1 MPFYCSG
8 ICSSQCC
15 ILKGFNLIRPLQTS
29 GWLQLA
35 LYVVAL
41 AAITKPM
48 GLYLMQALDVNGKT
62 WFDRELRPL
71 ERLTY
76 RLMGV
81 NSDREHD
88 WKQYTF
94 AMLLFSLV
102 SCLFTY
108 AILRLQHLLPLNP
121 QGFAAL
127 SPDLAFN
134 TAVSFTTN
142 TNWQSYGGES
152 TMSYLSQMV
161 ALTIHNFTSAATGI
175 AFAAALVRGLARH
188 SAKTLG
194 NFWVD
199 LVRTT
204 YYLLLPICVVF
215 AVFLVSQG
223 MIQNFRPY
231 TKAKLTES
239 FIIQVPKVDEKGQPV
254 TTNVAVV
261 VQAPKLDAQSKPVL
275 ANGGAVMVDV
285 PQLDAKGQPLMTNL
299 PVMVDQKVEEQTIV
313 QGPMASQVAIKMLG
327 TNGGGYVNANAA
339 HPFENPTPLSNFLQM
354 LSIFAIGSGLTYYLG
369 RMTKNQAH
377 GWAVWSA
384 MTALFLAGVLVAWWA
399 ESAGNPIHQHLGISV
414 ADGNLEGKEVR
425 FGIFNSALFAT
436 ITTDASC
443 GAVNSMHDSFTALGG
458 LVPLFNIQL
467 GEIIF
472 GGVGA
477 GLYGMLVFV
486 VLAVFIAGL
495 MVGRT
500 PEYLGKKIQSYDVKM
515 AMLALLVLCLSIL
528 GFSAWAAVSQWG
540 LTGLNNS
547 GPHGLSEILYAFSSG
562 TGNNG
567 SAFAGLT
574 ANTPCYNTTLGLAM
588 LIGRFLM
595 IIPIMALAGSLVQ
608 KKIAPPSAGTF
619 PVSGGTFV
627 VLLLGTVL
635 LIGALN
641 FLPVLALGPIV
652 EHFLTLQG
660 KLF

>member
-1 MPFYCSG
+1 MNS
-8 ICSSQCC
+8 
-15 ILKGFNLIRPLQTS
+15 N
-29 GWLQLA
+29 GWLQLV
-35 LYVVAL
+35 LFVVAL
-41 AAITKPM
+41 AIITKPM
-48 GLYLMQALDVNGKT
+48 GLYLMRVLDARGRT
-62 WFDRELRPL
+62 WFDPIARPL

-81 NSDREHD
+81 DPTKEHD
-88 WKQYTF
+88 WKHYTV

-102 SCLFTY
+102 SCVFTY

-121 QGFAAL
+121 QGFGAL
-127 SPDLAFN
+127 SPELAFN

-142 TNWQSYGGES
+142 TNWQSYSGES

-161 ALTIHNFTSAATGI
+161 ALALHNFVSAAVGI
-175 AFAAALVRGLARH
+175 GLAAALVRGIARH

-199 LVRTT
+199 LVRVT
-204 YYLLLPICVVF
+204 YYLLLPICLVF
-215 AVFLVSQG
+215 AGFLVSQG
-223 MIQNFRPY
+223 MIQNFKPY
-231 TKAKLTES
+231 TKASLTEPYKIS
-239 FIIQVPKVDEKGQPV
+239 VEKKNDKGETV
-254 TTNVAVV
+254 LGA
-261 VQAPKLDAQSKPVL
+261 DGKPV
-275 ANGGAVMVDV
+275 M
-285 PQLDAKGQPLMTNL
+285 
-299 PVMVDQKVEEQTIV
+299 EEQTVREQLIP

-327 TNGGGYVNANAA
+327 TNGGGYANANAA

-377 GWAVWSA
+377 GWSVWGV
-384 MTALFLAGVLVAWWA
+384 MMILFLAGTLFCWWA
-399 ESAGNPIHQHLGISV
+399 EAAGNPIHQKLGVAV
-414 ADGNLEGKEVR
+414 ADGNMEGKEVR

-458 LVPLFNIQL
+458 FVPLFNIQL

-500 PEYLGKKIQSYDVKM
+500 PEYLGKKIQAYEVKM
-515 AMLALLVLCLSIL
+515 AMLSLLILCLSIL
-528 GFSAWAAVSQWG
+528 VFSAWASVSDWG
-540 LTGLNNS
+540 KAGLNNS
-547 GPHGLSEILYAFSSG
+547 GPHGLSEMLYAFSSG

-567 SAFAGLT
+567 SAFAGLS
-574 ANTPCYNTTLGLAM
+574 ANTPWYNTTLGIAM
-588 LIGRFLM
+588 LLGRFWM
-595 IIPIMALAGSLVQ
+595 IIPIMALAGSLAE
-608 KKIAPPSAGTF
+608 KKISPPSSGTF
-619 PVSGGTFV
+619 PVSGVTFMI
-627 VLLLGTVL
+627 LLLGTIVL
-635 LIGALN
+635 VGALN
-641 FLPVLALGPIV
+641 FLPALALGPVV
-652 EHFLTLQG
+652 EHFLTAQG
-660 KLF
+660 RLF